1 MNKIETGPKPVVAA
15 INGYALGGG
24 LEISISC
31 NARVCTP
38 ESALGLP
45 ELKIGLIP
53 GWGGTQRLP
62 RLCGVKNA
70 VDIMLTSR
78 QVKGKEA
85 HSLGIVD
92 DCVPKEKLLSR
103 ACEIA
108 LEIAEQKRERRVSLF
123 LNDKLEPLDEIKKIF
138 AGYANI
144 GQKTPP
150 DVPHSQ
156 ACLNSIYYGVTENG
170 VLGLQREFEEF
181 LKCATAK
188 SSKSLI
194 HYFFA
199 ERAISKVPEIENVKP
214 KPLAKMSIIGGGFMG
229 SGIIVSCLLAGY
241 KVILKEANEKFM
253 KDGVNRVEC
262 KLNLTLNFSNS

>member
-1 MNKIETGPKPVVAA
+1 
-15 INGYALGGG
+15 
-24 LEISISC
+24 
-31 NARVCTP
+31 
-38 ESALGLP
+38 
-45 ELKIGLIP
+45 
-53 GWGGTQRLP
+53 
-62 RLCGVKNA
+62 
-70 VDIMLTSR
+70 MLNSR
-78 QVKGKEA
+78 NLKGKEA

-92 DCVPKEKLLSR
+92 DCVPQEKLLSR

-108 LEIAEQKRERRVSLF
+108 LEIAEKKRERRISLF
-123 LNDKLEPLDEIKKIF
+123 LTDKLESFEEIKKIF
-138 AGYANI
+138 ASYGSI

-150 DVPHSQ
+150 NVPHPQ
-156 ACLNSIYYGVTENG
+156 ACLNAIYYGVTENG

-199 ERAISKVPEIENVKP
+199 ERAVSKIPDVEKVKPKSISKV
-214 KPLAKMSIIGGGFMG
+214 SIIGGGFMG
-229 SGIIVSCLLAGY
+229 SGIIISCLLAGY

-262 KLNLTLNFSNS
+262 K